1 MGRKL
6 IISILLMGILTA
18 LILFGVPALYRV
30 PKGAL
35 RFNTTYQLVNPRGTI
50 DSVKPGWYENG
61 VLNTSYVSGV
71 YTLTLT
77 LDFVPSKEIIAQEYY
92 LVFPYID
99 GTALRVFWNNQYL
112 GSQGDME
119 RGNSNIWYSA
129 KLFTLPSFFLQTH
142 NLLRLEI
149 QGIYEAGIPFEPYL
163 ISKKG
168 NAVRILILQFIS
180 NWSILFL
187 AGSIFIMGCTLL
199 LIGSSALPTI
209 DFRILLGTASILTAL
224 FLTDFMTLT
233 DLPVALV
240 DFKRWVVILRHGA
253 SLFFLFGFLSLLEK
267 KHDWFYRTYFVLQIL
282 SMVALLFPQNM
293 IDLKNLYTF
302 TYIVIAPLPLYLLYQ
317 MIRIDYFRNAHL
329 LILGGVVVGS
339 AVAIRDAFIPLLY
352 PNSVYLS
359 HFGFM
364 VIILASTGFVVLDVI
379 YHFHLLLLERMRSE
393 RYREESIRDSLTG
406 AFNRTMLDLVRSDLP
421 SEFSLIMLDL
431 NDFKSINDA
440 YGHLTG
446 DTVLKEV
453 VRIMGTVFRRNDI
466 IIRTGGDEFLVVL
479 PNCPKQKALSLI
491 EQLQRSIEQ
500 APVKTPDHRDLRYSV
515 SAGVSSYA
523 GDTVVSPFTFSELLS
538 MADQAMYQQ
547 KRNVKTRNL

>member
-1 MGRKL
+1 MGML
-6 IISILLMGILTA
+6 IA
-18 LILFGVPALYRV
+18 LILVGVPALYRV
-30 PKGAL
+30 PKEAL
-35 RFNTTYQLVNPRGTI
+35 RFNTTYQVVNPQGTL
-50 DSVKPGWYENG
+50 DSVKPGWYKNG
-61 VLNTSYVSGV
+61 VLNNRYVSGV

-77 LDFVPSKEIIAQEYY
+77 MDLDLSKENTERDYY

-99 GTALRVFWNNQYL
+99 GTALRVFWNNQYV
-112 GSQGDME
+112 GNQGDME

-129 KLFTLPSFFLQTH
+129 KLFTLPGDFLRSH
-142 NLLRLEI
+142 NLLRLEL
-149 QGIYEAGIPFEPYL
+149 QGVYEAGIPFEPYV
-163 ISKKG
+163 IPQDG
-168 NAVRILILQFIS
+168 HDFRILILRLIS
-180 NWSILFL
+180 DWSILFL
-187 AGSIFIMGCTLL
+187 AGSIFIMGCTLI
-199 LIGSSALPTI
+199 LIGSSALPKI
-209 DFRILLGTASILTAL
+209 DSRILLGTASILTSL
-224 FLTDFMTLT
+224 FLADFMTLT

-253 SLFFLFGFLSLLEK
+253 SLFFLLGFLSLLEK
-267 KHDWFYRTYFVLQIL
+267 KHDWFSRTFFVLQIVSIL
-282 SMVALLFPQNM
+282 ALLFPQNM

-302 TYIVIAPLPLYLLYQ
+302 TYMVIAPLPLYLLYQ
-317 MIRIDYFRNAHL
+317 MIRMEYFRNAHL

-339 AVAIRDAFIPLLY
+339 TIAIRDAFIPLIY

-421 SEFSLIMLDL
+421 SEFSMIMLDL
-431 NDFKSINDA
+431 NDFKSINDT

-491 EQLQRSIEQ
+491 EQLQMTIDQ
-500 APVKTPDHRDLRYSV
+500 APAKTPDLRDLRYSV
-515 SAGVSSYA
+515 SAGLSSYA
-523 GDTVVSPFTFSELLS
+523 GDTAVSASTFSELLAL
-538 MADQAMYQQ
+538 ADQAMYRQ
-547 KRNVKTRNL
+547 KQSLKVHNR